1 MFRIFIP
8 ILFTFFSCSMFAQD
22 TLNVTDSYGRK
33 QGSWRKRDSAGR
45 IVYEGRFKD
54 GLPAGE
60 FRYFYPDGKLKT
72 VSILSN
78 QGKRAV
84 TISYFPNGRKMAAG
98 NYLNEKKD
106 STWQFFSESNGSLV
120 SEEQYVNGM
129 ITGFSK
135 VYYPEGGLSE
145 QCEYKDG
152 VRDGRW
158 EQYYLDGKIKLR
170 AAYRAGEKQGP
181 FTTFYDSGLLMMT
194 GQYIAGHQ
202 DGVWIYYNEK
212 GGITKKETYQNGS
225 MVKVE

>member
-8 ILFTFFSCSMFAQD
+8 VLFTIFSCSMFAQD

-33 QGSWRKRDSAGR
+33 QGLWRKRDSVGR

-54 GLPAGE
+54 GIPAGE

-72 VSILSN
+72 VSVLSN

-84 TISYFPNGRKMAAG
+84 TTSYFLNGRKMAAG

-106 STWQFFSESNGSLV
+106 STWQFFSESTGTLV
-120 SEEQYVNGM
+120 SEEEYVNGM

-135 VYYPEGGLSE
+135 VYYPAGGLSE
-145 QCEYKDG
+145 EFEYKNG
-152 VRDGRW
+152 IRDGRW
-158 EQYYLDGKIKLR
+158 EQYWLDGKIKLI
-170 AAYRAGEKQGP
+170 AAYRAGEKQGL
-181 FTTFYDSGLLMMT
+181 FKTFYNSGQLMIT
-194 GQYIAGHQ
+194 GQYIAGRQ

-212 GGITKKETYQNGS
+212 GVITKKETYQNGS
-225 MVKVE
+225 MVSVE